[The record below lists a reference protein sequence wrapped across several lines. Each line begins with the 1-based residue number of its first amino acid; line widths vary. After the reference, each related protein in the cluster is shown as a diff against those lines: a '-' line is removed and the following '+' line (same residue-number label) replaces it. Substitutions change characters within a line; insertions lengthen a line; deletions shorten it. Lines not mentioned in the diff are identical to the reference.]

1 VPYKKIEEETV
12 PCKICG
18 TPTTFTGT
26 ELCNRCWEL
35 KSRIEMYPELA
46 RKILE
51 DFEDTIATKKNQN

>member
-1 VPYKKIEEETV
+1 MPYKNIEEKTV

-18 TPTTFTGT
+18 ASTTFTGT

-35 KSRIEMYPELA
+35 KSRIEMNPKLA

-51 DFEDTIATKKNQN
+51 DFEKDQKE

>member
-1 VPYKKIEEETV
+1 MPYKKVEEKNV
-12 PCKICG
+12 PCKLCN

-35 KSRIEMYPELA
+35 KSRIEMHPELA

-51 DFEDTIATKKNQN
+51 DFEKDH